1 MNTNNT
7 TLHIAATYCSQ
18 WQDGFG
24 ARGWKLNS
32 ATNDPMVIASN
43 AETGDRI
50 PTSVFVHDILDHH
63 LSGLQLSGHRNEAIA
78 LTLLGERTATSPL
91 PDFAQMVDEDLIRG
105 NLNGE
110 PMHSFLP
117 AELVELAPLNIRH
130 DNKLL
135 IGFLMGRLGEN
146 ELREQLI
153 QTFVVNG
160 RRGYVEAKRHWQC
173 SGLDFK
179 QRTSIGLAIQQL
191 LKTFD
196 EHFAEKDIGCISA
209 EFILSNQQ
217 CTLITDDENFFRTT
231 AAVKGEH

>member
-1 MNTNNT
+1 MNPNNT

-24 ARGWKLNS
+24 ARGWKLDS
-32 ATNDPMVIASN
+32 AMDDPMVIASS

-50 PTSVFVHDILDHH
+50 PTSVLVHDILDHH

-78 LTLLGERTATSPL
+78 LTLLGERTGTSPL
-91 PDFAQMVDEDLIRG
+91 PDFNQMVDEDLLRG

-110 PMHSFLP
+110 RMQSFLP
-117 AELVELAPLNIRH
+117 AELVELAPLDIRH

-135 IGFLMGRLGEN
+135 IGFLMGRLGKH
-146 ELREQLI
+146 ELREQLV
-153 QTFVVNG
+153 QSFVING
-160 RRGYVEAKRHWQC
+160 RRGYAEAKQHWQHC
-173 SGLDFK
+173 GLDFR

-191 LKTFD
+191 LETFD
-196 EHFAEKDIGCISA
+196 DRFAEEDIGCISA

-217 CTLITDDENFFRTT
+217 CMLISDDATFFRAT
-231 AAVKGEH
+231 ANVNVEH